1 TGVAAFNVNGITIH
15 RSFGMSTASIE
26 PNYLGLDEIVKLY
39 PKVML
44 LVDEYSIISKALL
57 DVMNDALI
65 ITTQRAVAM
74 GGVKIFFFG
83 DVAQL
88 LPVKTAE
95 GLIWKTL
102 LFNHSSK
109 FSLHMPIRQVDQV
122 LIDVVNKVP
131 VCRFDEDVIQ
141 FLNERVV
148 HKSDVPP
155 NCLRLYYSRQNVNR
169 ANTKEFERLAGDPI
183 SEPAFDIHSGTLAGG
198 AEEALWIQRI
208 SRSIPGTSYV
218 QTQFPIVPAFA
229 TTIHKAQSITI
240 DAVAI
245 HLGDMPSHD
254 QLYVAMPRVRRA
266 EGLYFFGT
274 DIPMRIKRKFG
285 VNLEAIEM
293 IDYSQPNDDT
303 MEQ

>member
-1 TGVAAFNVNGITIH
+1 
-15 RSFGMSTASIE
+15 M
-26 PNYLGLDEIVKLY
+26 DEENI
-39 PKVML
+39 L
-44 LVDEYSIISKALL
+44 LAK
-57 DVMNDALI
+57 
-65 ITTQRAVAM
+65 
-74 GGVKIFFFG
+74 
-83 DVAQL
+83 
-88 LPVKTAE
+88 
-95 GLIWKTL
+95 
-102 LFNHSSK
+102 
-109 FSLHMPIRQVDQV
+109 
-122 LIDVVNKVP
+122 
-131 VCRFDEDVIQ
+131 
-141 FLNERVV
+141 
-148 HKSDVPP
+148 
-155 NCLRLYYSRQNVNR
+155 
-169 ANTKEFERLAGDPI
+169 
-183 SEPAFDIHSGTLAGG
+183 LAGG

-266 EGLYFFGT
+266 E